1 MHIIHILY
9 ISHNSLISTG
19 ATIAPTVT
27 KDTTL
32 LIISDLDL
40 HKSTSSSAKLAKAR
54 KLGIKIMPESQ
65 WVKLVKKY
73 IKIVNGQLL

>member
-9 ISHNSLISTG
+9 THSHISVISTG

-40 HKSTSSSAKLAKAR
+40 HKSASSSAKLTKAR

-65 WVKLVKKY
+65 WVKLVKQY
-73 IKIVNGQLL
+73 IKIVNGH

>member
-9 ISHNSLISTG
+9 ISSHISLISTG

-32 LIISDLDL
+32 LIISDADL
-40 HKSTSSSAKLAKAR
+40 HISTPSSKLTKAR

-65 WVKLVKKY
+65 WVKLVQKY
-73 IKIVNGQLL
+73 IKIVNGQ

>member
-40 HKSTSSSAKLAKAR
+40 HKSTPSSKLTKAR

-65 WVKLVKKY
+65 WVKLVQKY
-73 IKIVNGQLL
+73 IKIVNGQ